1 MDYGLII
8 IMSLA
13 SFILL
18 NAAPIIGAWMFAGKI
33 AGNKYM
39 HWALTGFLFLLE
51 SLLICGSCGVF
62 GLLNLQ
68 GAVITS
74 SVIGVIF
81 ILLAKVLPQ
90 TPQPPLP
97 GEQPVPPPS
106 YAERIMEILSIRKIF
121 NYFPTIK
128 QSGFSQ

>member
-13 SFILL
+13 SFTLL

-74 SVIGVIF
+74 TVVGVIF

-90 TPQPPLP
+90 APQ
-97 GEQPVPPPS
+97 PS